1 MSSSKDAQKQWEL
14 ENKVKE
20 VTDEQLYKYDEE
32 KEQKVREDRPWEKDV
47 KYFKKVKIS
56 ALALLK
62 MAMHT
67 TKGQPLEVMGLMQ
80 GKIDGDSFIVMD
92 AFALP
97 VEGTETRVNAGNE
110 AIEYMGRYMDLSQL
124 VGRPENVVGWY
135 HSHPGYGC
143 WLSGIDVNTQ
153 LTNQQYQDPFVAIV
167 VDPVRTVS
175 AGRVEIGAFRTYPEG
190 HTPSASSSSEYQS
203 IPMDKIEDYG
213 VYHDKY
219 YQLECEFFKSS
230 TDTKLLNVLWNK
242 YWINILS
249 SSAAIKNRNYT
260 NDSISDIARKMD
272 KAEHEIGRGGKF
284 SGFMMEKE
292 SKKKEETQL
301 DKLTKDAVKLS
312 TEVLQGIISQ
322 AVKDSLFNTH

>member
-1 MSSSKDAQKQWEL
+1 MLSGKDAQKQWEA
-14 ENKVKE
+14 ENKIKE
-20 VTDEQLYKYDEE
+20 LTDEQLYKYDEE
-32 KEQKVREDRPWEKDV
+32 KEQKIRQERPWERDP

-80 GKIDGDSFIVMD
+80 GKIEGDCFIVMD

-124 VGRPENVVGWY
+124 VGRSENVVGWY
-135 HSHPGYGC
+135 HSHPGYG
-143 WLSGIDVNTQ
+143 
-153 LTNQQYQDPFVAIV
+153 YPFVAIV

-190 HTPSASSSSEYQS
+190 YSPGASSSSEYQS

-219 YQLECEFFKSS
+219 YQLEIEFFKSS

-260 NDSISDIARKMD
+260 NDSINDIARKMD
-272 KAEHEIGRGGKF
+272 KAEHEIGRGGKM
-284 SGFMMEKE
+284 SGFMMEGKE

-301 DKLTKDAVKLS
+301 DKLTKDSIKLS

-322 AVKDSLFNTH
+322 AVKDSLFNKH